1 MSTIVRT
8 QAELDAAINAGAE
21 NIIIDSPAGV
31 QIDAWG
37 SFTVTARGSS
47 TVTAGSYTA
56 VHLHSGRKA
65 ARIVTPCVEVDIHGR
80 EVRP

>member
-37 SFTVTARGSS
+37 SSTVTARGSS
-47 TVTAGSYTA
+47 TPSRSGSASWTG
-56 VHLHSGRKA
+56 GR
-65 ARIVTPCVEVDIHGR
+65 RR
-80 EVRP
+80 RSRPST

>member
-37 SFTVTARGSS
+37 SSPDGCRWANAFRDLCTAY
-47 TVTAGSYTA
+47 AD
-56 VHLHSGRKA
+56 HLPR
-65 ARIVTPCVEVDIHGR
+65 R
-80 EVRP
+80 EPPR